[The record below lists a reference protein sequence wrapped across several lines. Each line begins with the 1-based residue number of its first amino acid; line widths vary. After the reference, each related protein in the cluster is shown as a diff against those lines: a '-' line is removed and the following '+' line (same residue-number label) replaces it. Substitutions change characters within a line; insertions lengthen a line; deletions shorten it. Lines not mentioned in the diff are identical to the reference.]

1 MRWPTLFNGV
11 DSTLEDWVVEQMH
24 IVGPP
29 YNNYTNLMYVNV
41 IYRFDSQ
48 SDNITC

>member
-1 MRWPTLFNGV
+1 MRWPSLFNGV

-29 YNNYTNLMYVNV
+29 YNNYTNFMYVM
-41 IYRFDSQ
+41 YHLDSE
-48 SDNITC
+48 SGNITC